1 MPKAQLVELY
11 AHGLGVIDDA
21 CLAFGPGFNVL
32 TGETGAGKTLLLG
45 ALGLSLGSD
54 ASASRY
60 ALTPDTRA
68 VALFVRDD
76 GEEWAFSRE
85 ATSSGRLR
93 SSLNGAPSSVEAL
106 RTLADELIVIHGQ
119 HDSLTLRS
127 RSETVRLI
135 DESGAVDTSELD
147 ALRRQLVDA
156 RGLRD
161 DFGGDKTARSR
172 EIEFLA
178 FQIRELDGASI
189 RSATELNDT
198 LVELTRLTTLREG
211 QDALNEVL
219 QLFDAEGDEAVL
231 SQFARALSRLPDSA
245 AFDPVRDTLRS
256 SLIQAREAL
265 RELAALGDA
274 DALDPQILDDLD
286 ARADVLQ
293 QIARKYGGSLE
304 SALLMRGEFQAQHDR
319 LLVETDRLDGLDE
332 EIRALEEREAVQA
345 RRVREERQ
353 RAAAHLTDAVRRQ
366 LTRVALAHATLRF
379 VVDGVDGS
387 DAQILFTPNPG
398 QPEGPLATLASG
410 GELSRVLLAISLETA
425 SANVVAVFDE
435 IDAGL
440 GGQVAQQIGEC
451 LREVGRGQQ
460 VLAITHLASVA
471 ARADHHFVIEKTI
484 DHGVTSTLVRA
495 LAGDERVREI
505 ARMLAGDDVTVESRA
520 LAKQLLE
527 NSVEGRAEADF
538 SR

>member
-387 DAQILFTPNPG
+387 DVQILFTPNPG

-527 NSVEGRAEADF
+527 NSVEGRAAADF